1 MKMKLIL
8 IAILTL
14 MLLSCSRSGSE
25 LKLVQQQ
32 QSGDYKIAILSETGT
47 IQKGNNPFTLEFR
60 RATDDQLVDVG
71 TVDVAP
77 VMEMA
82 GMGPMMATT
91 KVTPSDTP
99 GRYTAI
105 GNLTM
110 SGHWKVN
117 ITFGKG
123 QSARF
128 NLSAE

>member
-1 MKMKLIL
+1 MKLLLVVVAVTL
-8 IAILTL
+8 I
-14 MLLSCSRSGSE
+14 SCSPKSSE

-32 QSGDYKIAILSETGT
+32 QSGDYKITILSESGS
-47 IQKGNNPFTLEFR
+47 IQQGKKPFTLEFR

-77 VMEMA
+77 IMEMA
-82 GMGPMMATT
+82 GMGPMMAPTQ
-91 KVTPSDTP
+91 VTPSGTP

-110 SGHWKVN
+110 SGQWKFN

-128 NLSAE
+128 IVSAE